1 MGKVAETPPDLRR
14 LRDSWLIEL
23 RAQRRAPATLRAY
36 RIGTDLFLGAHAE
49 LTKPAVME
57 WLAGFGGAEP
67 ATVRL
72 RLAAVKQFA
81 RWLGAEGYLD
91 TDAVLLIR
99 PPKLDQKPVP
109 ALTDEELR
117 RLVRACAGAGVRDK
131 RDKAML
137 LLLRDTGLRAGE
149 LLSLDVGDVDLTA
162 CVVVI
167 RRSKGGKSR
176 RSKFSATTAAAIDR
190 YLRAELGPVS
200 GPLWQGRDGRLSYT
214 GLTNSLRQRAAQA
227 GVKRLPRASAA
238 AQRGGALAGR
248 RGHRGRADGAGRLAR
263 PRHARPLRLPRP
275 RATRRRG
282 VRPAGP
288 GRRLN
293 L

>member
-1 MGKVAETPPDLRR
+1 MGKVAEKPPDLRR

-36 RIGTDLFLGAHAE
+36 RIGTDLFLSAHAE

-57 WLAGFGGAEP
+57 WLAGFDGAEP

-227 GVKRLPRASAA
+227 GVKGFHVHRLRHSAA
-238 AQRGGALAGR
+238 VRWL
-248 RGHRGRADGAGRLAR
+248 GAGGTEGGLMAQAGWRDRAMLDRYVSHAREQLAAEEFDRLA
-263 PRHARPLRLPRP
+263 LD
-275 RATRRRG
+275 G
-282 VRPAGP
+282 D
-288 GRRLN
+288 
-293 L
+293 

>member
-1 MGKVAETPPDLRR
+1 MGKVAEKPPDLRR

-227 GVKRLPRASAA
+227 GVTGFHVHRLRHSAA
-238 AQRGGALAGR
+238 VRWL
-248 RGHRGRADGAGRLAR
+248 GAGGTEGGLMAQAGWRDRAMLDRYVSHAREQLAAEEFDRLA
-263 PRHARPLRLPRP
+263 LD
-275 RATRRRG
+275 G
-282 VRPAGP
+282 D
-288 GRRLN
+288 
-293 L
+293 

>member
-227 GVKRLPRASAA
+227 GVTGFHVHRLRHSAA
-238 AQRGGALAGR
+238 VRWL
-248 RGHRGRADGAGRLAR
+248 GAGGTEGGLMAQAGWRDRAMLDRYVSHAREQLAAEEFDRLA
-263 PRHARPLRLPRP
+263 LD
-275 RATRRRG
+275 G
-282 VRPAGP
+282 D
-288 GRRLN
+288 
-293 L
+293 